1 MKYRK
6 KGLIEAIAWFDGMPM
21 VGVSVSPHD
30 HDNGSPRDG
39 DMIAWAP
46 DNPDDRW
53 LISKAYFEA
62 NYELANKPWTG

>member
-6 KGLIEAIAWFDGMPM
+6 TGLIEARLWGPDYPM
-21 VGVSVSPHD
+21 ERVSISPHD
-30 HDNGSPRDG
+30 RDNGSPTAG

-53 LISKAYFEA
+53 LISAAYFKA
-62 NYELANKPWTG
+62 NYEPAK